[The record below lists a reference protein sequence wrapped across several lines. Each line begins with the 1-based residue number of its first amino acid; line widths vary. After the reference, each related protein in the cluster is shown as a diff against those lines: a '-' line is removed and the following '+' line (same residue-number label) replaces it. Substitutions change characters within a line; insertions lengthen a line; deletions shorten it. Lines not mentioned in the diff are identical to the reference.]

1 MRILVTG
8 GRGYLG
14 GRISKALMELGHD
27 VAITTRNPQLIA
39 GSHLGIEIFSPNWN
53 SKSELQKVCYGKDL
67 VIHAAGVNAQDCQDN
82 PSMALEFNGNATG
95 RLARAAEESEVK
107 TFIYLS
113 TAHVYSSRLS
123 GFIDEKTPTLNEHP
137 YATSHL
143 LGESKVLE
151 SCHTTKKIVIRLS
164 NVYGAPSNRNVDCWG
179 LFINDISR
187 QVATQKSIT
196 LRSDGSQERDFVPLS
211 DLISFLSDISQSKIE
226 TDLPDLINFGSGNSM
241 TLLEVAIKVRNLSK
255 SVFDFAPEIEV
266 GSPSQ
271 EKSLSKLSFSTLHSA
286 LLSKY
291 KKREMDEEILELLHF
306 ARQSFA
312 LGASYDS

>member
-27 VAITTRNPQLIA
+27 VTITTRNPQLIS
-39 GSHLGIEIFSPNWN
+39 GSHLGVKILSPNWN
-53 SKSELQKVCYGKDL
+53 SKSELQKVCYGNDL

-82 PSMALEFNGNATG
+82 PSIALEFNGNATG
-95 RLARAAEESEVK
+95 RLVRAAEESEVK

-113 TAHVYSSRLS
+113 TAHVYSNRLS
-123 GFIDEKTPTLNEHP
+123 GFIDEETPTVNEHP

-151 SCHTTKKIVIRLS
+151 GCHTTKKLIIRLS
-164 NVYGAPSNRNVDCWG
+164 NVYGAPSNRFADCWG

-196 LRSDGSQERDFVPLS
+196 LKSDGSQERDFLPLS
-211 DLISFLSDISQSKIE
+211 DLLGFLSDICQSNIE
-226 TDLPDLINFGSGNSM
+226 TNLPVLLNFGSGNSM
-241 TLLEVAIKVRNLSK
+241 ALLEVANKVSILSE
-255 SVFDFAPEIEV
+255 SIFGFAPEIEI
-266 GSPSQ
+266 GAPSQ
-271 EKSLSKLSFSTLHSA
+271 EKSHSKLSFSTLHSA
-286 LLSKY
+286 LLSRY
-291 KKREMDEEILELLHF
+291 RTREMDEEILELLQFVKHNF
-306 ARQSFA
+306 ATG
-312 LGASYDS
+312 L

>member
-14 GRISKALMELGHD
+14 GRVSKALMELGHD
-27 VAITTRNPQLIA
+27 VTITTRNPQLIS
-39 GSHLGIEIFSPNWN
+39 GSNLGVEILSPNWN
-53 SKSELQKVCYGKDL
+53 SKSELQKVCYGKVL
-67 VIHAAGVNAQDCQDN
+67 VIHGAGVNAQDCQDN

-95 RLARAAEESEVK
+95 RIARAAEESEVK

-113 TAHVYSSRLS
+113 TARVYSNRLS
-123 GFIDEKTPTLNEHP
+123 GFIDEDTPTLNEHP

-151 SCHTTKKIVIRLS
+151 SCQTTKKIVIRLS

-226 TDLPDLINFGSGNSM
+226 ADLPVLINFGSGNSM
-241 TLLEVAIKVRNLSK
+241 TLLEVANKVRNLSK

-271 EKSLSKLSFSTLHSA
+271 EIGRASC
-286 LLSKY
+286 
-291 KKREMDEEILELLHF
+291 RE
-306 ARQSFA
+306 RV
-312 LGASYDS
+312 

>member
-1 MRILVTG
+1 
-8 GRGYLG
+8 
-14 GRISKALMELGHD
+14 MELGHD
-27 VAITTRNPQLIA
+27 VTITTRNPQLIS
-39 GSHLGIEIFSPNWN
+39 GSHLGIEILSPNWN

-67 VIHAAGVNAQDCQDN
+67 VIHAAGINAQNCQDN

-95 RLARAAEESEVK
+95 RLAQAAEESEVK

-113 TAHVYSSRLS
+113 TAHVYSSPLS
-123 GFIDEKTPTLNEHP
+123 GFIDEDTPTLNEHP

-143 LGESKVLE
+143 LGESSVLE
-151 SCHTTKKIVIRLS
+151 SCHATKKIVIRLS

-211 DLISFLSDISQSKIE
+211 NLISFLSGISQSKIE
-226 TDLPDLINFGSGNSM
+226 TDLPVLLNFGSGNSM
-241 TLLEVAIKVRNLSK
+241 TLLEVANKVRNLSK

-271 EKSLSKLSFSTLHSA
+271 GKSLSKLSFSTLHSA

-312 LGASYDS
+312 VGASHDS

>member
-67 VIHAAGVNAQDCQDN
+67 IIHAAGVNAQDCQDN
-82 PSMALEFNGNATG
+82 PSMALEFNGTATG

-123 GFIDEKTPTLNEHP
+123 GFIDEETPTLNEHP

-143 LGESKVLE
+143 LGESEVLE

-196 LRSDGSQERDFVPLS
+196 LRSDGSQQRDFVPLS

-241 TLLEVAIKVRNLSK
+241 TLLEVADKVRNLSK
-255 SVFDFAPEIEV
+255 SVFAFAPEIEV

-271 EKSLSKLSFSTLHSA
+271 EKSLSKLSFSTLNSA

-312 LGASYDS
+312 MGASHDS